1 MSLKST
7 LRCAV
12 IGLGMGRVHV
22 ESYLQNPRAEL
33 VGVADSDESKFSR
46 ATGLAPGVPTYTDY
60 REMLAECRPEVVSV
74 ALPNFLH
81 EPVCVDCMEAGADVL
96 CEKPMSTDLAGAL
109 RMEQAVKRTGRSLYM
124 NLSQRFTAENVAA
137 RRIVETGALG
147 HVYHAYTEW
156 TRRDWIP
163 GFGGWFGQKA
173 LSGGGPLL
181 DIGVHRIDMALWLM
195 GRPRPVTVSGTTHYQ
210 RGVPR
215 ARAAGVKFDV
225 EDYAVGFVRF
235 DNGASL
241 LFETSWAG
249 FQREYSQQSMKLIGT
264 EGGIEAEPGKEGWE
278 YVFSQE
284 IGGVPVA
291 SRMIHEHHRA
301 PNSCEVLVDCIL
313 DGKPFPA
320 TMEDGLRIQVILEA
334 LYTSAERGREVDVTT
349 EFAHAYSL
357 L

>member
-1 MSLKST
+1 MEKI
-7 LRCAV
+7 RCAV
-12 IGLGMGRVHV
+12 IGLGMGSAHV
-22 ESYLQNPRAEL
+22 RSYLNNPRAEL
-33 VGVADSDESKFSR
+33 AAVVDVDKGRLSGIRDQ
-46 ATGLAPGVPTYTDY
+46 APDAKPFTDY
-60 REMLAECRPEVVSV
+60 KEMLRECRPDLVSV

-96 CEKPMSTDLAGAL
+96 CEKPMSTSLEGAL
-109 RMEQAVKRTGRSLYM
+109 RMEHACERTGKTLYM
-124 NLSQRFTAENVAA
+124 NLSQRFEPYNLAA
-137 RRIVETGALG
+137 RKIVETGALG
-147 HVYHAYTEW
+147 EVYHAYTEW

-163 GFGGWFGQKA
+163 GFGGWFGQKE

-195 GRPRPVTVSGTTHYQ
+195 GRPKPVTVSGATHYQ

-215 ARAAGVKFDV
+215 AKKEGVKFDV

-235 DNGASL
+235 ENGATL

-249 FQREYSQQSMKLIGT
+249 YQQEYSQQSMKLIGT
-264 EGGIEAEPGKEGWE
+264 EGGIEAEPGEDGWE
-278 YVFSQE
+278 FVFNQE

-291 SRMIHEHHRA
+291 SRVIHDNPHVPQSSEM
-301 PNSCEVLVDCIL
+301 LVDCIL

-320 TMEDGLRIQVILEA
+320 TMADGIRIQIILEA
-334 LYTSAERGREVDVTT
+334 LYESAARGKEIDVKK
-349 EFAHAYSL
+349 EFPEAYGL